1 VRTRDAVVIGSGPN
15 GLSAAVTLA
24 QAGLRVTVFE
34 AADSPGGGARSG
46 EVTVPGLVHDLC
58 SAVHPFAA
66 ASPFL
71 SSLPLEEFGLKW
83 RFAELDV
90 AHPLDDG
97 SAGVLYRSIAKTA
110 AALGPD
116 GPRWRSLF
124 EPLAVRADDLV
135 SDVLGPILRMP
146 SHPLTMLQ
154 FGLRAAWPATMLS
167 RYFHHEPA
175 RALFAGC
182 AAHIFRPLNRVAT
195 SSVGTM
201 MIAAG
206 HRYGW
211 PVAEGGSSAITNALV
226 GLLESLGGVLVTG
239 TRVSRLS
246 DLPSHDIAIFDVG
259 PTAFADI
266 AGDELAPRR
275 SRAYRRFRYGAA
287 AFKLD
292 LAVRGG
298 IPWSAEHVGQA
309 GTVHV
314 GGSAAD
320 IAAAERLVGRGIMP
334 ERPFVLVAQQHV
346 ADPGRAVGD
355 ICPVYA
361 YAHVPHGYR
370 EDATAP
376 IVEQIERFAP
386 GFARRILQVH
396 ASSPSDLERGNPN
409 YVGGDIVG
417 GANTLRGL
425 VGRPVIAR
433 DNYATSIPGVYLCS
447 SSTPPGAGTHG
458 MCGHLAARSALA
470 QIR

>member
-1 VRTRDAVVIGSGPN
+1 MRTRNAIVVGSGPN

-46 EVTVPGLVHDLC
+46 EVTLPGLVHDLC

-83 RFAELDV
+83 RFAKLDA

-97 SAGVLYRSIAKTA
+97 SAALLYRSIAATA

-135 SDVLGPILRMP
+135 GDVLGPILRMP
-146 SHPLTMLQ
+146 SHPLMMLR
-154 FGLRAAWPATMLS
+154 FGLRAAWPATTLG
-167 RYFHHEPA
+167 RYFRHEPA

-201 MIAAG
+201 MITAG

-211 PVAEGGSSAITNALV
+211 PVAEGGSSAITNALA
-226 GLLESLGGVLVTG
+226 GLLESLGGVVVTG

-259 PTAFADI
+259 PAAFADI
-266 AGDELAPRR
+266 AGGKLAPRR

-309 GTVHV
+309 GTVHL
-314 GGSAAD
+314 GGSAAE

-361 YAHVPHGYR
+361 YAHVPHGHR
-370 EDATAP
+370 EDATAA
-376 IVEQIERFAP
+376 IVGQIERFAP
-386 GFARRILQVH
+386 GFTGRILRVH
-396 ASSPSDLERGNPN
+396 ASSPGDFERGNPN

-417 GANTLRGL
+417 GSNTLRGL

-470 QIR
+470 HLR